1 MEAVL
6 EDLGLVDQT
15 VDIVSMRAAHALSV
29 LNADT
34 ALDTVRTA
42 YAAKAKTGQPTKANR
57 VDVAQVEMCAVDVA
71 CARSVLYTTLRFHYI
86 LQKKSFIPNL
96 FIFPE
101 LLWFN
106 VMY

>member
-6 EDLGLVDQT
+6 EDLGLLDQT
-15 VDIVSMRAAHALSV
+15 VDIVSMRTAHALSV
-29 LNADT
+29 FNVAT
-34 ALDTVRTA
+34 ALDTVQTA

-57 VDVAQVEMCAVDVA
+57 VDVAEVEMCAVAAA
-71 CARSVLYTTLRFHYI
+71 CARSVLYTTFRFLNI
-86 LQKKSFIPNL
+86 LQKTFNPNL